1 VTDPFP
7 VPDVPEVIVNQFTDA
22 AAVHAQPDPAV
33 TLMVPVDESEPTLL
47 LVGEIVKVHGVGTGV
62 GAGVGAGL
70 GDGAGVGVG
79 AGVGDGVGVGVGTGV
94 GSTVCA
100 ACSIVTVCCATV
112 TVPVRGTAPAFAAM
126 LSVIAPARLLDV
138 APTTVI
144 HGVALA
150 TDHVQPVS
158 VSTATETVP
167 PPGETVALAG
177 DTPNRQGAASWVS
190 DT

>member
-7 VPDVPEVIVNQFTDA
+7 VPDVPEVIVNQSTDS

-47 LVGEIVKVHGVGTGV
+47 FVGEIVKAHGVGVGV
-62 GAGVGAGL
+62 V
-70 GDGAGVGVG
+70 AGVGVG
-79 AGVGDGVGVGVGTGV
+79 AGVGGGAGAGVGAGVGEGVGVGTGI
-94 GSTVCA
+94 GSTVGA
-100 ACSIVTVCCATV
+100 ACWIVTVCCATV
-112 TVPVRGTAPAFAAM
+112 TVPVRGTAPVFDEM

-138 APTTVI
+138 GPTTVI

-167 PPGETVALAG
+167 PPAETVALAG
-177 DTPNRQGAASWVS
+177 DTPNRHGAAS
-190 DT
+190 